1 MLCGHCIKNKPYFD
15 RTFAPYAYDEPLRT
29 LLHEFK
35 YHQGLYLRSFLANLI
50 VTHLPS
56 DLIQTECLLPV
67 PMHQTRLRQR
77 GFNQA
82 AELTKY
88 IAQEISVPY
97 NLQLCQKVK
106 ATLPQAGL
114 KANERQRNVKNTFK
128 VKPLKYKHVTLIDDL
143 LTTGSTANEL
153 AKTLKNQGVERVDVW
168 CCARA
173 LEDQSI
179 SYYQQPTL
187 TA

>member
-1 MLCGHCIKNKPYFD
+1 MRCGHCIKNKPYFD
-15 RTFAPYAYDEPLRT
+15 NAFAPYAYDEPLRT

-35 YHQGLYLRSFLANLI
+35 YRQGLYLRSFLANLI
-50 VTHLPS
+50 VTDLPPHFM
-56 DLIQTECLLPV
+56 QTECLLPV
-67 PMHQTRLRQR
+67 PMHSTRLRQR

-88 IAQEISVPY
+88 IAQSLSLPY
-97 NLQLCQKVK
+97 NVQLCQKIK

-114 KANERQRNVKNTFK
+114 KANERQKNVKNTFE
-128 VKPLKYKHVTLIDDL
+128 VKSLQYKHVTLIDDL
-143 LTTGSTANEL
+143 LTTGSTVNEL
-153 AKTLKNQGVERVDVW
+153 AKTLKHQGVERVDVW

-173 LEDQSI
+173 IEDQSI

-187 TA
+187 IA